1 MSAFSPVTA
10 AGLAGLAS
18 LIIVQVVIA
27 TASARKGGH
36 VPGVPIQDGPR
47 SFAFRAQRAHQN
59 TLENAV
65 PFLAALGA
73 ALAIGVSPLVIDAA
87 VLVFF
92 GARLAHLASYYAG
105 VERPRTAAFALG
117 LIAML
122 VMSIAAFATGVT
134 ASAPIVI
141 NASIWLV
148 A

>member
-10 AGLAGLAS
+10 AGLASLAS
-18 LIIVQVVIA
+18 LIIVQVVVA

-59 TLENAV
+59 TLENTV

-73 ALAIGVSPLVIDAA
+73 ALAIGVPPLVIDAA
-87 VLVFF
+87 VLVFV
-92 GARLAHLASYYAG
+92 GARLAHVAAYYAG
-105 VERPRTAAFALG
+105 VERPRTAAFAVG
-117 LIAML
+117 LVAML
-122 VMSIAAFATGVT
+122 VMSVAAFATGVT
-134 ASAPIVI
+134 ASAHVVL
-141 NASIWLV
+141 NAAMWL